1 MRHRPT
7 EILINVGHGIDHG
20 FLLIFAT
27 AVTAIA
33 RDFGMARWEDL
44 MPYSVAAFFL
54 FGLGALPS
62 GKYGDQWGRRPMMI
76 LYFAGMGVASILVGL
91 AQSPIQIAIALALL
105 GCAASIYHPVA
116 IPMLLRHSKTPGW
129 TIAVNALA
137 GNLGIAM
144 AALVTGFLIKYFGW
158 RMAFFVPGA
167 ASLLCAALFA
177 WLVPVEAEAPARKKT
192 AAAGGSHAAS
202 VARILLIMTVA
213 STAASLMYNF
223 STNSNYELL
232 ASKLAALVSDP
243 ATLGTLLALVYAF
256 ASLLQLVVGSMIDR
270 YPLKVLYLAIIGA
283 QVLFVFLALLA
294 EGWAFY
300 AMMILFMATIFGSVP
315 FADALIVR
323 FVDDS
328 IRSRVAGMRMTI
340 SLGASSL
347 AVWLIGPVVKQA
359 GFNTLLALM
368 TAIAVCAFLV
378 ITTLPHPRNTPA
390 LQV

>member
-33 RDFGMARWEDL
+33 RDFGLARWEDL

-76 LYFAGMGVASILVGL
+76 LYFAGMGVACFLVGL

-116 IPMLLRHSKTPGW
+116 IPMLLRHSTRPGW

-144 AALVTGFLIKYFGW
+144 AAMITGFLIKYFGW

-167 ASLLCAALFA
+167 LSLGCAALFA
-177 WLVPVEAEAPARKKT
+177 WLVPIETEAPARKKAV
-192 AAAGGSHAAS
+192 AASSGHAAS
-202 VARILLIMTVA
+202 VARVLLIMTVA
-213 STAASLMYNF
+213 STAASLLYNF

-232 ASKLAALVSDP
+232 ASKLADLVTDP
-243 ATLGTLLALVYAF
+243 ARLGVLLALVYGF

-270 YPLKVLYLAIIGA
+270 YPLKVLYLLIVGA
-283 QVLFVFLALLA
+283 QVLFVFLAALSD
-294 EGWAFY
+294 GWVFY
-300 AMMILFMATIFGSVP
+300 GMMILFMATIFGSVP

-328 IRSRVAGMRMTI
+328 IRSRVAGLRMTI

-368 TAIAVCAFLV
+368 TGIAAAAFLV